1 MSEFPG
7 VEIAVIVVSASIVF
21 AGILLGLGKA
31 FGYKRI
37 EDFGVEELI
46 QSIINAAII
55 GAFAAIIELVGAVSS
70 TIVTPTC
77 EQGNV
82 VQQLICVLGHI
93 NDGLFLMFQNLVQIL
108 NLLGYYQSLALDF
121 GAFAI
126 TPFAN
131 LDAVSAVLSVQ
142 LLSLNA
148 IIVLLALN
156 IQIVVFIAGN
166 ALGLLFPVGLVLRT
180 MFATR
185 KVGGFL
191 IALAVGLYIFY
202 PTFVL
207 IFPDPQIEINQ
218 SAIIMEN
225 FTNNSFYATPPIIDL
240 NNNYAIAAK
249 FDILSGR
256 CHPDMFNTTSTNLT
270 NTTINIS
277 NSSILMAC
285 NQTLADYNIT
295 NLTAQNVSIDF
306 TGDLTEITQ
315 SNNTAISKS
324 LLYAVVAPL
333 FSLLVTI
340 VFVKELAS
348 LLGSEIGLK
357 TIASI

>member
-7 VEIAVIVVSASIVF
+7 VEIAVIVVSASIVL

-37 EDFGVEELI
+37 ENFGVEELI
-46 QSIINAAII
+46 QSIVNAAII
-55 GAFAAIIELVGAVSS
+55 GAFAAIIELVAVISS
-70 TIVTPTC
+70 TIVTPLC
-77 EQGNV
+77 EEGNV
-82 VQQLICVLGHI
+82 VQQLICVLGNI
-93 NDGLFLMFQNLVQIL
+93 NDSLFLMFQNLVQIL
-108 NLLGYYQSLALDF
+108 NLLGYYQSLALEF

-126 TPFAN
+126 VPFAN
-131 LDAVSAVLSVQ
+131 LDSVSAVLSAQ
-142 LLSLNA
+142 ILSLNA
-148 IIVLLALN
+148 IIILLSLN
-156 IQIVVFIAGN
+156 MQIAVFIGGN

-191 IALAVGLYIFY
+191 IALAIGLYLFY

-207 IFPDPQIEINQ
+207 IFPDPQMEANQ
-218 SAIIMEN
+218 SAMLMEN
-225 FTNNSFYATPPIIDL
+225 FTNNSFYATPPVIDL
-240 NNNYAIAAK
+240 NDNYAIAGK

-256 CHPDMFNTTSTNLT
+256 CHPDMFNITNTT

-315 SNNTAISKS
+315 TNNAAISKS
-324 LLYAVVAPL
+324 LLYAVIAPI
-333 FSLLVTI
+333 FSLLVTMI
-340 VFVKELAS
+340 FVKELAS